1 MSFRSSLDQRTSLSG
16 IFFSNS
22 TCQTQSN
29 TAIQTNSAYL
39 ASLQYVQN
47 FTNYFIYLTYL
58 LPSNPTFQ
66 GLMNGGSITLSD
78 NLSTP
83 AISNPCNF
91 TGSPTIQGQNIEYDI
106 LGEVKMFINELAPN
120 YLLCDGASYPTS
132 GYPYLFNIIGYTYG
146 GSGDNF
152 NVPNFESR
160 FPIGANSSNV
170 NNNPTSNFAYGNG
183 TSGGVNT
190 YLTTCNFA
198 GATTTNPPLVQFA
211 TAHNH
216 QISDPTHSH
225 TYNFNADYN
234 DYVVYAPDP
243 IPPTNIM
250 QPPSSTSYGA
260 TSINYSNLMIQG
272 QGENIQSIDPI
283 SGLNGVNINPPYVA
297 FKFCICFIQNY

>member
-1 MSFRSSLDQRTSLSG
+1 MSFRSSLDQRTSCSG

-39 ASLQYVQN
+39 ASLQYVQD

-152 NVPNFESR
+152 NVPNFESK
-160 FPIGANSSNV
+160 FPIGANSSNA

-190 YLTTCNFA
+190 QSVSYSDGVSLINNIPTHAHQNSESYHSHDTLTFTVTDHFYTPA
-198 GATTTNPPLVQFA
+198 GEGLITTWYASVPNPVPPLVIPLN
-211 TAHNH
+211 TAFTG
-216 QISDPTHSH
+216 ISVLDTG
-225 TYNFNADYN
+225 D
-234 DYVVYAPDP
+234 
-243 IPPTNIM
+243 
-250 QPPSSTSYGA
+250 
-260 TSINYSNLMIQG
+260 
-272 QGENIQSIDPI
+272 NIQSIDPI
-283 SGLNGVNINPPYVA
+283 SGLNGVNITPSYVA